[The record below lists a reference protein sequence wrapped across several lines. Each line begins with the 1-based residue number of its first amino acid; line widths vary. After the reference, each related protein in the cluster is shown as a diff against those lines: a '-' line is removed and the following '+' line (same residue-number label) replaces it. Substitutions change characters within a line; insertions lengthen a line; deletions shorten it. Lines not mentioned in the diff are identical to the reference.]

1 MTEEPKQPDSTTD
14 SQGKR
19 LPLSPCPKC
28 GYKNDAAT
36 PCNEVA
42 DENMRPRPDDISVCL
57 GCATVLQFN
66 PDMTTR
72 AVELDDIPGISND
85 TKFQVRWL
93 QQTIRRLRQIGKL
106 KL

>member
-1 MTEEPKQPDSTTD
+1 MKEEPKKPDARTD

-28 GYKNDAAT
+28 GYKTDAAT
-36 PCNEVA
+36 PCNEIA
-42 DENMRPRPDDISVCL
+42 EENSRPRPDDISVCL

-66 PDMTTR
+66 SDMTTR
-72 AVELDDIPGISND
+72 AVELDDIPGISDD
-85 TKFQVRWL
+85 TKFQVRRI
-93 QQTIRRLRQIGKL
+93 QQTMRKLRVIGKL

>member
-1 MTEEPKQPDSTTD
+1 VNEKQEPDPTTD

-36 PCNEVA
+36 PCNEFA
-42 DENMRPRPDDISVCL
+42 EENGRPRPDDISVCL

-66 PDMTTR
+66 HDMTTR
-72 AVELDDIPGISND
+72 AVELDDIPDISDD
-85 TKFQVRWL
+85 TKFQVRRI
-93 QQTIRRLRQIGKL
+93 QQTMRRLRQIGKL